1 MENNNASAKPT
12 KKSTGAITAIIC
24 LSLALAA
31 CFILLV
37 IVVSHN
43 SELNK
48 TLNARS
54 LEVEELKNS
63 SATKCEQSS
72 NGNKKVNISDPNKI
86 IGASDENGNIGDH
99 VRGKADSKVL
109 VVEYADMSCP
119 GCAIMTPMLNEVYKK
134 YGSKAA
140 FIFRHYPIS
149 SHQNSQSA
157 AEAVESAARQGK
169 YWEMIDAMYE
179 NRADWLN
186 ATYVNR
192 TDEYVKIF
200 KKIAPD
206 GDETKFRSDLRD
218 ENITK
223 KVKFDYD
230 LGSKKSKVS
239 ATPTIIVNG
248 EEIDLTRDNLTY
260 GDIIKEIEGKIE
272 AGLAK

>member
-1 MENNNASAKPT
+1 MENDNASTKPT

-37 IVVSHN
+37 IVVNRN

-48 TLNARS
+48 TLNAKD

-63 SATKCEQSS
+63 STKCEQSS
-72 NGNKKVNISDPNKI
+72 NNDGKVNTNDPNKI

-119 GCAIMTPMLNEVYKK
+119 GCAIMTPMLNDVYKK

-140 FIFRHYPIS
+140 FVFRHYPIS
-149 SHQNSQSA
+149 SHHNSQSA
-157 AEAVESAARQGK
+157 AEAVESAGRQGK
-169 YWEMIDAMYE
+169 YWEMIDALYE
-179 NRADWLN
+179 KQADWVN
-186 ATYVNR
+186 ADYASR
-192 TDEYVKIF
+192 TDTYVKIF
-200 KKIAPD
+200 KEIAPD
-206 GDETKFRSDLRD
+206 GNETKFRSDLRD
-218 ENITK
+218 ENIAK

-230 LGSKKSKVS
+230 LGTNKSKVS
-239 ATPTIIVNG
+239 ATPTIIVDG
-248 EEIDLTRDNLTY
+248 EEIDLSRDNLTY